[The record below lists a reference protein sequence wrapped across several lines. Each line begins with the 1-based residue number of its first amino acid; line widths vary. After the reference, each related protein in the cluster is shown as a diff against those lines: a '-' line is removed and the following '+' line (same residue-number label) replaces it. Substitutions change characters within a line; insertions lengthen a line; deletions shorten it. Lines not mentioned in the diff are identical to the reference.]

1 MNSNKNILKISAD
14 TPQISVLSLIK
25 TELKKD
31 AGILYIDLTDTA
43 FPLSRDFFFVLSRRF
58 HSDEII
64 LIVEE
69 ESEMAM
75 AKSIGIQAELKGTF
89 AEFEREYEK
98 KNLLAHNMTMLQYL
112 RYEIKRGASYIYFIL
127 FQKFFARKK
136 ERILHFRESSPNM
149 ILMI

>member
-1 MNSNKNILKISAD
+1 MQEYSIS
-14 TPQISVLSLIK
+14 I
-25 TELKKD
+25 
-31 AGILYIDLTDTA
+31 
-43 FPLSRDFFFVLSRRF
+43 SRRHHF